1 MLHGLT
7 GRRTYGVLPFQHGL
21 GIDEED
27 GLRVSLR
34 GAVRESVVAPPVGDD
49 VLRVAVC
56 AVPLMSN
63 FTDVDA
69 LAAEPGVV
77 VRFVDRAE
85 ELVDADLVV
94 VPGTRG
100 TVRALRWLRE
110 RGLADALARRAAE
123 GRPVLG
129 ICGGFQVL
137 GEHIEDDVE
146 SREGSVAG
154 LGLLPVRVRFARE
167 KTLARP
173 VGEAL
178 GEPVEGYEIH
188 HGVAEVAG
196 GEAFLDGCRVG
207 EMWGTHWHGSL
218 ESDGFRRRFLA
229 GWRGRPAP
237 LRPRART
244 SFAALREE
252 QLDLLGDLIE
262 EHADTDALLSL
273 IEKGAPAGLPFIA
286 PGAPVT
292 GGPGTRPR
300 PPRPLP
306 ERSFECHHAPRH
318 QGGPVSTPY
327 PFTALVGQDDLRLA
341 LLLNAVSPAVG
352 GVLVRGEKG
361 TAKSTAVRALS
372 ALLPEVPVVAGCRF
386 SLRPGRRRP
395 ELPRRPAR
403 GGRRAARPARM
414 VELPVG
420 ASEDRLVGAL
430 DIERALAEGVKA
442 FEPGLLADAHRGIL
456 YVDEVNLLHDHLV
469 DLLLD
474 AAAMG
479 ASYVEREGVSVRHAA
494 RFLLVGTM
502 NPEEGE
508 LRPQLLDRF
517 GLTVEVAAS
526 RETDQRVEVVRR
538 RLAHDDDP
546 EAFAGRWAD
555 EEAALRD
562 RVVAARALLPQV
574 VLGDGALRQIAA
586 TCAAFEVDGMRADI
600 VMARTATAL
609 AAWAGRTDVRS
620 EDVRQAAL
628 LALPHRRRRNPFD
641 APGLDEDKLDE
652 TLDEAREDDAPEPP
666 GSPEPPEGDD
676 DPDGGPGGGGGQPPA
691 DGGPDSP
698 GLPPQQ
704 SRDQAEDRNQG
715 EGAGQED
722 APAPQ
727 APAAGGPGEQ
737 GAVSAAEPFRTRMLS
752 VPGIGEGAAGRR
764 SRARTEHGRTTGSR
778 RPRGALTKLHLAA
791 TVQAAAPHQR
801 ARGRSG
807 TGLVVRRDDLRQAT
821 REGRE
826 GNLVLFVVDASGS
839 MAARQRMSAVK
850 GAVLSLLLD
859 AYQRRD
865 KVGLVTFRGSAAE
878 VALPPTSSVDAAAAR
893 LETLPTGGRTPL
905 AAGLLRAHDVLRVE
919 RLRDAARRPLLV
931 VVTDGRATGGV
942 EPVAQAGRAARLFA
956 ADGVAS
962 VVVDCESG
970 YVRLGLAGQLAGEL
984 GGTAVTLDEL
994 RADSIAGLVKDV
1006 QGHGNHSRKA
1016 A

>member
-1 MLHGLT
+1 MT
-7 GRRTYGVLPFQHGL
+7 TPF
-21 GIDEED
+21 
-27 GLRVSLR
+27 
-34 GAVRESVVAPPVGDD
+34 
-49 VLRVAVC
+49 
-56 AVPLMSN
+56 
-63 FTDVDA
+63 
-69 LAAEPGVV
+69 
-77 VRFVDRAE
+77 
-85 ELVDADLVV
+85 
-94 VPGTRG
+94 
-100 TVRALRWLRE
+100 
-110 RGLADALARRAAE
+110 
-123 GRPVLG
+123 
-129 ICGGFQVL
+129 
-137 GEHIEDDVE
+137 
-146 SREGSVAG
+146 
-154 LGLLPVRVRFARE
+154 
-167 KTLARP
+167 
-173 VGEAL
+173 
-178 GEPVEGYEIH
+178 
-188 HGVAEVAG
+188 
-196 GEAFLDGCRVG
+196 
-207 EMWGTHWHGSL
+207 
-218 ESDGFRRRFLA
+218 
-229 GWRGRPAP
+229 
-237 LRPRART
+237 
-244 SFAALREE
+244 
-252 QLDLLGDLIE
+252 
-262 EHADTDALLSL
+262 
-273 IEKGAPAGLPFIA
+273 
-286 PGAPVT
+286 
-292 GGPGTRPR
+292 
-300 PPRPLP
+300 
-306 ERSFECHHAPRH
+306 
-318 QGGPVSTPY
+318 
-327 PFTALVGQDDLRLA
+327 PFTAVVGQDDLRLA

-372 ALLPEVPVVAGCRF
+372 ALLPRVPVVPGCRF
-386 SLRPGRRRP
+386 SCDPASPDPSCPDGPHEPGP
-395 ELPRRPAR
+395 GVE
-403 GGRRAARPARM
+403 RAARM

-526 RETDQRVEVVRR
+526 REPDQRVEVVRR
-538 RLAHDDDP
+538 RLAYDDDP
-546 EAFAGRWAD
+546 AGFAARWAG
-555 EEAALRD
+555 EEAAVRQ
-562 RVVAARALLPQV
+562 RIVAARELLAQV
-574 VLGDGALRQIAA
+574 RLGDGALRQIAA

-609 AAWAGRTDVRS
+609 AAWAGRTDVLA

-652 TLDEAREDDAPEPP
+652 TLEQF
-666 GSPEPPEGDD
+666 SGDD
-676 DPDGGPGGGGGQPPA
+676 VDGDEDPDPDGPGGGGGRPA
-691 DGGPDSP
+691 PDSGPEGDGGGGGDGGDAAQPE
-698 GLPPQQ
+698 
-704 SRDQAEDRNQG
+704 AG
-715 EGAGQED
+715 EGGR
-722 APAPQ
+722 PQ
-727 APAAGGPGEQ
+727 ASGAREQ
-737 GAVSAAEPFRTRMLS
+737 SAVRAAEPFRTKALS

-778 RPRGALTKLHLAA
+778 RPCGTLTKLHLAA

-807 TGLVVRRDDLRQAT
+807 PGLVVRRDDLRQAT

-839 MAARQRMSAVK
+839 MAARQRMGAVK

-865 KVGLVTFRGSAAE
+865 KVGLVTFRGAGAD
-878 VALPPTSSVDAAAAR
+878 VALPPTSSVDAAAVR
-893 LETLPTGGRTPL
+893 LESLPTGGRTPL
-905 AAGLLRAHDVLRVE
+905 AAGLLKAHEVLRVE
-919 RLRDAARRPLLV
+919 RLRDPARRALVV
-931 VVTDGRATGGV
+931 VVTDGRATGGR
-942 EPVAQAGRAARLFA
+942 EPVALAGRAARLFA

-970 YVRLGLAGQLAGEL
+970 PVRLGLAGQLAGEL

-994 RADSIAGLVKDV
+994 RADSIAGLVRDV
-1006 QGHGNHSRKA
+1006 QGAHGTQTRGTQGTQGTQGTSRRA

>member
-1 MLHGLT
+1 M
-7 GRRTYGVLPFQHGL
+7 
-21 GIDEED
+21 
-27 GLRVSLR
+27 
-34 GAVRESVVAPPVGDD
+34 
-49 VLRVAVC
+49 
-56 AVPLMSN
+56 
-63 FTDVDA
+63 
-69 LAAEPGVV
+69 
-77 VRFVDRAE
+77 
-85 ELVDADLVV
+85 
-94 VPGTRG
+94 
-100 TVRALRWLRE
+100 
-110 RGLADALARRAAE
+110 
-123 GRPVLG
+123 
-129 ICGGFQVL
+129 
-137 GEHIEDDVE
+137 
-146 SREGSVAG
+146 
-154 LGLLPVRVRFARE
+154 
-167 KTLARP
+167 
-173 VGEAL
+173 
-178 GEPVEGYEIH
+178 
-188 HGVAEVAG
+188 
-196 GEAFLDGCRVG
+196 
-207 EMWGTHWHGSL
+207 
-218 ESDGFRRRFLA
+218 
-229 GWRGRPAP
+229 
-237 LRPRART
+237 
-244 SFAALREE
+244 
-252 QLDLLGDLIE
+252 
-262 EHADTDALLSL
+262 
-273 IEKGAPAGLPFIA
+273 
-286 PGAPVT
+286 
-292 GGPGTRPR
+292 
-300 PPRPLP
+300 
-306 ERSFECHHAPRH
+306 
-318 QGGPVSTPY
+318 STPF
-327 PFTALVGQDDLRLA
+327 PFTAVVGQDDLRLA

-372 ALLPEVPVVAGCRF
+372 ALLPEVDVVSGCRF
-386 SLRPGRRRP
+386 SCAPGSP
-395 ELPRRPAR
+395 DPACPD
-403 GGRRAARPARM
+403 GPHEAGVGAQRPARM

-526 RETDQRVEVVRR
+526 REPDQRVEVVRR
-538 RLAHDDDP
+538 RLAYDDDP
-546 EAFAGRWAD
+546 AGFAARWAD
-555 EEAALRD
+555 EEAAVRA
-562 RVVAARALLPQV
+562 RTVAARALLPSV
-574 VLGDGALRQIAA
+574 RLGDGALRQIAA

-609 AAWAGRTDVRS
+609 AAWAGRTDVLA

-652 TLDEAREDDAPEPP
+652 TLEQFGGSAGDEDP
-666 GSPEPPEGDD
+666 
-676 DPDGGPGGGGGQPPA
+676 DPDGPGGGGQPPQG
-691 DGGPDSP
+691 DGDGDPQGGDSGARP
-698 GLPPQQ
+698 E
-704 SRDQAEDRNQG
+704 AG
-715 EGAGQED
+715 EGGEPQTSGAGAGE
-722 APAPQ
+722 Q
-727 APAAGGPGEQ
+727 AP
-737 GAVSAAEPFRTRMLS
+737 VRAAEPFRAKVLS
-752 VPGIGEGAAGRR
+752 VPGIGQGAAGRR
-764 SRARTEHGRTTGSR
+764 SRARTEHGRTTGAR
-778 RPRGALTKLHLAA
+778 RPQGKLSKLHLAA

-807 TGLVVRRDDLRQAT
+807 PGLVVRRDDLRQAN

-893 LETLPTGGRTPL
+893 LESLPTGGRTPL
-905 AAGLLRAHDVLRVE
+905 AAGLLKAHDVLRVE
-919 RLRDAARRPLLV
+919 RLRDAARRPLVV
-931 VVTDGRATGGV
+931 VVTDGRATGGP
-942 EPVAQAGRAARLFA
+942 EPVALAGRAARLFA
-956 ADGVAS
+956 AEGVAS

-970 YVRLGLAGQLAGEL
+970 PVRLGLAGQLAGEL

-1006 QGHGNHSRKA
+1006 QRRA